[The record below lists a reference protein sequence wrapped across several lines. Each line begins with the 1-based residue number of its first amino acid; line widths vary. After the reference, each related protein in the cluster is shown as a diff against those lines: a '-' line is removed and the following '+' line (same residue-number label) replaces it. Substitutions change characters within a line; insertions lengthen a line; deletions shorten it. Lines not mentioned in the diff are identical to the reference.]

1 MVEISEVA
9 PTSIVQAQ
17 DITNNCA
24 ISGVS
29 GNMIVSKG
37 DASAGESGSISVT
50 SGNGNAGAGRDIT
63 MTVGVCVFVCV
74 LRGGCCCRCCCC

>member
-37 DASAGESGSISVT
+37 DASAGAAGQVYESIDQI
-50 SGNGNAGAGRDIT
+50 SGNTPHSKNGKTPGLDSR
-63 MTVGVCVFVCV
+63 VKSKF
-74 LRGGCCCRCCCC
+74 